1 MTARTAASDADFRP
15 VQGGWQASADGS
27 VWAFG
32 DTVPYGSVHPR
43 LNDPIVG
50 MAATPDGGGY
60 WLVASD
66 GGIFTAGDAGF
77 YGSLGNIHLNRPIV
91 GMAATPDGGGYWL
104 VASDG
109 GIFSAG
115 DAGFYGSLGNIHLNR
130 PIVGMAATPD
140 GGGYWLV
147 ASDGGIFSAGDAGFY
162 GSLGNI
168 HLNRPIVGMA
178 ATPDGGGYWL
188 VASDGGIFAFG
199 DARFYGSEGGTTI
212 PSTIVGMQATPDGL
226 GYWMDAVNGAIY
238 AFGDAPSFGGTG
250 GPAASQPIV
259 GMATAD
265 TTMTVTP
272 QPTTTTSTT
281 APTATPTTTAEDPFV
296 TVCGTQLCLNGQ
308 PWYMAG
314 GTAYGHYDDPIGEA
328 ALLTEGSMNTSE
340 LVNFD
345 SQYRSINQTEDSTTW
360 NRVETYV
367 GQMGATGHHLLLNLS
382 EFFAAMET
390 AGMNPFSPTAGGGTG
405 FSYQEQ
411 YLKFV
416 ADQSVN
422 GVPNWDNPAIAKVE
436 LWGEPVTP
444 TGEDCISSPCQVP
457 ANPQAMLTWY
467 STLEGYW
474 HSLSPILISSGGFSH
489 LNDGNSGCVAGDG
502 TYPCPAGIPW
512 QQIIALPHN
521 ATADIEDNSTN
532 DQQLIPG
539 FAGYATSIGAPWYLS
554 AWSACL
560 QNTEQDGGDNYTS
573 DIAAS
578 LHVTDMVNLAAGDP
592 ITNYQ
597 PIGRT
602 TAAAAGFS
610 FWNLGNQA
618 PTTCEIGPTYAPVS
632 FAVLTD
638 GPR

>member
-1 MTARTAASDADFRP
+1 MTAETTAAGVA
-15 VQGGWQASADGS
+15 GGWQASADGS

-32 DTVPYGSVHPR
+32 GAVPYGSISAG
-43 LNDPIVG
+43 LNQPIVG
-50 MAATPDGGGY
+50 MAATPDGRGY

-66 GGIFTAGDAGF
+66 GGVFAVGDAGF
-77 YGSLGNIHLNRPIV
+77 YGSLGSIHLNQPIV
-91 GMAATPDGGGYWL
+91 GMAATPDG
-104 VASDG
+104 
-109 GIFSAG
+109 
-115 DAGFYGSLGNIHLNR
+115 R
-130 PIVGMAATPD
+130 
-140 GGGYWLV
+140 
-147 ASDGGIFSAGDAGFY
+147 
-162 GSLGNI
+162 
-168 HLNRPIVGMA
+168 
-178 ATPDGGGYWL
+178 GYWL

-199 DARFYGSEGGTTI
+199 DAGFYGSEGGTTI
-212 PSTIVGMQATPDGL
+212 PSTIVGMEATPDGD
-226 GYWMDAVNGAIY
+226 GYWMDAANGAIY
-238 AFGDAPSFGGTG
+238 AFGDAPALDGTG
-250 GPAASQPIV
+250 GQAVSQPIV
-259 GMATAD
+259 AMTSVKGA
-265 TTMTVTP
+265 MTVTP
-272 QPTTTTSTT
+272 RQTTTPPTAPPTTTSTT
-281 APTATPTTTAEDPFV
+281 TASDPFV

-314 GTAYGHYDDPIGEA
+314 GTAYGHYGDPTGEA
-328 ALLTEGSMNTSE
+328 ALLTQGNMNTSE

-360 NRVETYV
+360 NQVETYI
-367 GQMGATGHHLLLNLS
+367 GQMGAAGHHVMLNFS

-422 GVPNWDNPAIAKVE
+422 GLPNWDNPALAKVE

-457 ANPQAMLTWY
+457 TNPQAMLTWY
-467 STLEGYW
+467 STLEAYW

-502 TYPCPAGIPW
+502 TYPCPAGVPW
-512 QQIIALPHN
+512 QQIIALPYN

-539 FAGYATSIGAPWYLS
+539 FADYATSIGIPWYLS

-560 QNTEQDGGDNYTS
+560 QNTEQDGSDNYTS
-573 DIAAS
+573 DPDAA
-578 LHVTDMVNLAAGDP
+578 LHVTDMLNLAAGKP

-597 PIGRT
+597 PIGQT
-602 TAAAAGFS
+602 TAPAAGFS

-618 PTTCEIGPTYAPVS
+618 PTTCEIGPTYAPIS
-632 FAVLTD
+632 FAALTN
-638 GPR
+638 GAR

>member
-1 MTARTAASDADFRP
+1 MAAYRR
-15 VQGGWQASADGS
+15 S
-27 VWAFG
+27 VG
-32 DTVPYGSVHPR
+32 PLPYGSMTVG

-50 MAATPDGGGY
+50 MAAAPDGRGY

-66 GGIFTAGDAGF
+66 GGVFALGDAGF

-91 GMAATPDGGGYWL
+91 GMAATPDGRGYWL

-109 GIFSAG
+109 GVFAVG

-140 GGGYWLV
+140 GRGYWLV
-147 ASDGGIFSAGDAGFY
+147 ASDGGVFAVGDAGFY

-178 ATPDGGGYWL
+178 ATPDGRGYWL
-188 VASDGGIFAFG
+188 VASDGGVFAVG
-199 DARFYGSEGGTTI
+199 DAGFYGSEGGTTI
-212 PSTIVGMQATPDGL
+212 PGMIVGMEATPDGR
-226 GYWMDAVNGAIY
+226 GYWMDATNGAIY
-238 AFGDAPSFGGTG
+238 AFGDAPSFGSMKGQ
-250 GPAASQPIV
+250 ALNQPIV
-259 GMATAD
+259 GMASVNS
-265 TTMTVTP
+265 TMTVTP
-272 QPTTTTSTT
+272 PPTTTTTTVPPTTTSTT
-281 APTATPTTTAEDPFV
+281 TAADPFV
-296 TVCGTQLCLNGQ
+296 TVCGTQLCLHGQ
-308 PWYMAG
+308 PWYMTG
-314 GTAYGHYDDPIGEA
+314 GTAYGHYGDPTGEA
-328 ALLTEGSMNTSE
+328 ALLTQGNMNTSE

-360 NRVETYV
+360 NQVEAYI
-367 GQMGATGHHLLLNLS
+367 GQMGAAGHHVMLNFS

-390 AGMNPFSPTAGGGTG
+390 AGMNPFSPTAGGGTN

-422 GVPNWDNPAIAKVE
+422 GVPNWDNPTIAKVE

-457 ANPQAMLTWY
+457 TNPQAMLTWY
-467 STLEGYW
+467 STLEAYW

-512 QQIIALPHN
+512 QQIIALPYN
-521 ATADIEDNSTN
+521 ATADIEDNSTD

-539 FAGYATSIGAPWYLS
+539 FADYATSIGRPWYLS

-560 QNTEQDGGDNYTS
+560 QNNEQDGWDNYTS
-573 DIAAS
+573 DSDAA
-578 LHVTDMVNLAAGDP
+578 LHVTDMLNLAAGKP

-597 PIGRT
+597 PFGQTIAT
-602 TAAAAGFS
+602 AAGFS

-618 PTTCEIGPTYAPVS
+618 PTTCDIGPTYAPIS
-632 FAVLTD
+632 FAALTN
-638 GPR
+638 GAR